1 VKENIYLRGAA
12 MGLSIPQCHDLVAP
26 VLEFS
31 GLQGRA
37 GDRLRVLSAG
47 QRMRLGFSITT
58 ELQND
63 ILLMDEWIGA
73 GDAEFFERAQSRLM
87 GRVDGAKIVI
97 VASHNIPLLRKVCNR
112 RAVPAGRQ
120 ARGGRSVR
128 GDHPPVDAGRRAE
141 GAAAEA
147 QAAPGAAPKPAAA
160 PASAAPPAAAEAT
173 PPAVRCPARRRR
185 RPRRRRRRRPVA
197 AEQDRMTRRHA
208 LAGVAWNSYCPA
220 DGGPRADRRRATV

>member
-1 VKENIYLRGAA
+1 VKENFYLRGAA
-12 MGLSIPQCHDLVAP
+12 MGLSIPQCHDIVDP

-112 RAVPAGRQ
+112 ALYLEDGKLVADGPFEDIIRQ
-120 ARGGRSVR
+120 WM
-128 GDHPPVDAGRRAE
+128 
-141 GAAAEA
+141 
-147 QAAPGAAPKPAAA
+147 PAAA
-160 PASAAPPAAAEAT
+160 KPVPKPSTPAAT
-173 PPAVRCPARRRR
+173 SPSPPPSKTA
-185 RPRRRRRRRPVA
+185 
-197 AEQDRMTRRHA
+197 
-208 LAGVAWNSYCPA
+208 
-220 DGGPRADRRRATV
+220 